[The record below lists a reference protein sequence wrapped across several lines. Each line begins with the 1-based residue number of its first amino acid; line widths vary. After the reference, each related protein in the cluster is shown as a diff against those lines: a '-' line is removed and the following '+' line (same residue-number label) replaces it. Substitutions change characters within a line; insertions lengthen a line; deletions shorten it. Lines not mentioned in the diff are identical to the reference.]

1 MSKEIEI
8 LQRALERQKKA
19 RKQAEKILEDK
30 SLELFNTTKELK
42 RVNNKL
48 ENLLNEKTSQLQ
60 GIFENI
66 NDAYIVMDLFGNV
79 LKMNDYAKLL
89 FGYDIDKETLNVEN
103 LIYPE
108 DYKYA
113 MRSYNEL
120 KQTGSFSDYTAR
132 IITKNKHVKWVH
144 INASIV
150 FDNKNNPIA
159 AQGIIRDITSEI
171 NSKNLLKESE
181 NRLSSLLL
189 NLESGVLLEDENRKI
204 IFTNKKFCEIFNIP
218 INPENLVGT
227 DCTDSA
233 EQSKQLFKKPEDF
246 VNNIN
251 QLLKYK
257 KQVLGEE
264 IIMKNGTVLERDFI
278 PIISENKY
286 KGHLWTYK
294 NVTLQKHYNQFI
306 EAEKEKYSS
315 IIANMN
321 LGLLEVNTKE
331 EITMANNSFCN
342 MSGYSKKE
350 LLGKLAKD
358 IFVFENQKKIIKTQ
372 FEKNFNGQ
380 SNSNEIEIKN
390 KEGELKNWLISSAP
404 NYNLKGELVGSIG
417 IYLDITQ
424 LKLLEIQKTKILN
437 KLEKSNEELK
447 EYAHIV
453 SHDLKSPLRSIS
465 ALTSWI
471 KMDNIDSFDKDS
483 LQNFDD
489 IEITLEKME
498 RLISDVLKFSSL
510 DSDNNE
516 NENIDLD
523 FLVKDLIHMLYI
535 PDNISIKVLSKLPT
549 IYGDK
554 IKLQQLFQNLIGN
567 AIKFNNK
574 ENGFIHIDVED
585 ANSFYKFSI
594 ADNGIGI
601 EKKHFDKIFKI
612 FQSLKKS
619 ETSSGIGLS
628 TVKKIVDI
636 YKGEIWVESEID
648 KGTTFHFTL
657 KK

>member
-89 FGYDIDKETLNVEN
+89 FGYDIDKESLNVEN

-120 KQTGSFSDYTAR
+120 KETGSFSDYTAR
-132 IITKNKHVKWVH
+132 ITTKNKHVKWVH

-233 EQSKQLFKKPEDF
+233 EQSKQLFKNPEDF

-331 EITMANNSFCN
+331 EITMANNSFCS

-498 RLISDVLKFSSL
+498 SLISDVLKFSSL
-510 DSDNNE
+510 DSDTNE
-516 NENIDLD
+516 NESVNLD
-523 FLVKDLIHMLYI
+523 VLVKDLIHMLYI
-535 PDNISIKVLSKLPT
+535 PKNITIKVLSKLPT

-554 IKLQQLFQNLIGN
+554 IKLLQLFQNLISN

-585 ANSFYKFSI
+585 AKSFYKFSI

-601 EKKHFDKIFKI
+601 EKRHFDKIFKI

-628 TVKKIVDI
+628 IVKKIVDI
-636 YKGEIWVESEID
+636 YKGEIWLESEIG